1 MRLIVFRKVLVFK
14 TTSKMQYPNSVWW
27 ISQDLLIEMF
37 IHRIFTYQYQS
48 LKNIHFIVYPINC
61 YIFANEKSCLT
72 SKHMH
77 IAEIRT
83 VAKLLPL
90 LRWNTHKSLILSYSE
105 YLGRFSDKI
114 YAGKAPGAY
123 SIGGFLFLMLLPFT
137 FPFGRWPLV
146 QGVWSKTCETWVI
159 YHLIFFENVFN
170 KDTFQGII
178 HIKKLLHHVHP
189 TINIILR
196 WAL

>member
-14 TTSKMQYPNSVWW
+14 STSKMQYPNSVWW
-27 ISQDLLIEMF
+27 ISQELLTEMF

-48 LKNIHFIVYPINC
+48 LKNIH
-61 YIFANEKSCLT
+61 L
-72 SKHMH
+72 
-77 IAEIRT
+77 
-83 VAKLLPL
+83 
-90 LRWNTHKSLILSYSE
+90 SLFLSYSE

-146 QGVWSKTCETWVI
+146 QGVWSETWVI

>member
-1 MRLIVFRKVLVFK
+1 MNISGFINRDVHPQNFHLSISIVKKHTFYCVSNK
-14 TTSKMQYPNSVWW
+14 
-27 ISQDLLIEMF
+27 LLYF
-37 IHRIFTYQYQS
+37 CKQ
-48 LKNIHFIVYPINC
+48 
-61 YIFANEKSCLT
+61 KSCLT
-72 SKHMH
+72 NKYMH
-77 IAEIRT
+77 IAEIRIG
-83 VAKLLPL
+83 AKLLPQ

-123 SIGGFLFLMLLPFT
+123 SIGDFLFLMLLPFT